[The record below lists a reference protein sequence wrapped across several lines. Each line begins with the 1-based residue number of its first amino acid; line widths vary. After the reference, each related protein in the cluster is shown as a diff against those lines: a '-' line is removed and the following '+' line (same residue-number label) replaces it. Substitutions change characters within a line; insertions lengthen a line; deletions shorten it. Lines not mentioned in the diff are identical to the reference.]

1 MAMLDIQTAA
11 ANPPV
16 VRREE
21 YRKPDWLMP
30 DVFLD
35 FALDPAKTRV
45 TGRLDVTRNGA
56 HSRPLRLHGDGLIPL
71 AVLIDG
77 ESQADAWRMDG
88 PDLVIDLPGDAHS
101 VETQVEIS
109 PEANS
114 QLMGLYASG
123 GNLCSQCEPEGFRR
137 MVFFLDR
144 PDVLSRYKVR
154 MDADKARFPV
164 LLSNGD
170 LTASG
175 DLTGGRHFAEWTD
188 PFPKPSYLFAL
199 VAANLSANVD
209 SFTTKS
215 GREVKLAIWVVES
228 DLPKTAHAMAAL
240 KASMAWDERVYGLE
254 YDLGEYN
261 IVAVADFNFGAM
273 ENKSLN
279 IFNSRYILAD
289 PETATDIDY
298 DGVAG
303 VVAHEYFHN
312 WSGNRV
318 TCRDWFQLSLK
329 EGFTVFRDQCFSADQ
344 GSAAVKRIEDV
355 RLLRAVQFPEDA
367 GPLAHPIRPE
377 SYMEVSNFYTS
388 TVYNKGA
395 EVIRMLHTLLGPQKF
410 RAGSDLYFAR
420 HDGTAA
426 TCEDFVL
433 AMEEASG
440 VDLSQFRLWY
450 SQAGTPRVRAT
461 LTHEPAGGRAL
472 LTLEQSVPATPG
484 QPDKKPML
492 IPLKVALFCER
503 SARNFEGERLVLL
516 DSERHEILFE
526 GIAERPV
533 LSINRAFSAPVVIDA
548 DRSPADLAFLSAHDD
563 DPFARYEAMQQLM
576 VDTMVGAVSTGQA
589 DHGPVIEAVR
599 NTLTDPRLDAAFIG
613 ETMLLPSEPFIGDQM
628 KLVDPVA
635 VHQAREAL
643 RRDLGETLEDEW
655 REAYD
660 RSRANRFE
668 LSPQAK
674 GARRLRSIALG
685 FIMASGADDAPALA
699 LRQFSEADNMTDR
712 MGAFGTLAN
721 SYAAE
726 RDTAI
731 AAFYDRFRDN
741 GLVLDKWFSTQAFS
755 IRADTLDRVQALS
768 EHPDFTIANPNR
780 LRALVGAMSGNQ
792 LIFHDAS
799 GRGYHFLADFLLK
812 VDKLN
817 PQTAAKLV
825 PPLGR
830 WRRFDED
837 RATLMKAE
845 LQRMLD
851 TPGLS
856 KDVFEQV
863 SKSLA

>member
-1 MAMLDIQTAA
+1 MLDIQNAT

-16 VRREE
+16 IRRED
-21 YRKPDWLMP
+21 YHKPDWLMP
-30 DVFLD
+30 DVFLR
-35 FALDPAKTRV
+35 FELDPAKTRV

-56 HSRPLRLHGDGLIPL
+56 HSRPLRLHGDGIVPVN
-71 AVLIDG
+71 VLIDG
-77 ESQADAWRMDG
+77 EPQADAWRMDG
-88 PDLVIDLPGDAHS
+88 SELVIDLPGDAHR
-101 VETQVEIS
+101 VETLVEIS

-123 GNLCSQCEPEGFRR
+123 GNLCTQCEPEGFRR

-144 PDVLSRYKVR
+144 PDVLSRYTVR
-154 MDADKARFPV
+154 LEADKACFPV

-170 LTASG
+170 MTDSG
-175 DLTGGRHFAEWTD
+175 DLGHGRHFAVWND

-199 VAANLSANVD
+199 VASNLSANID
-209 SFTTKS
+209 HFTTRS
-215 GREVKLAIWVVES
+215 GKEVKLAIWVVES
-228 DLPKTAHAMAAL
+228 DLPRTAHAMAAL
-240 KASMAWDERVYGLE
+240 KASMAWDEKVYGLE
-254 YDLGEYN
+254 YDLGEYH
-261 IVAVADFNFGAM
+261 IVAVSDFNFGAM

-329 EGFTVFRDQCFSADQ
+329 EGFTVFRDQSFTADQ

-355 RLLRAVQFPEDA
+355 RLLRAAQFPEDA

-377 SYMEVSNFYTS
+377 SYMEVSNFYTA

-395 EVIRMLHTLLGPQKF
+395 EVIRMLHTLLGPQQF
-410 RAGSDLYFAR
+410 RAGCDLYFAR

-433 AMEEASG
+433 AMEDASG
-440 VDLSQFRLWY
+440 TDLTRFRLWY

-461 LTHEPAGGRAL
+461 LTHEAAGGRAL
-472 LTLEQSVPATPG
+472 LTLEQTVPPTPG
-484 QPDKKPML
+484 QPTKQPMP
-492 IPLKVALFCER
+492 IPLKIALFGEF
-503 SARNFEGERLVLL
+503 SGKPFEPGRLVVLE
-516 DSERHEILFE
+516 DARAEILFE

-533 LSINRAFSAPVVIDA
+533 LSINRGFSAPVVIDA
-548 DRSPADLAFLSAHDD
+548 DRSAADLAFLSAHDD

-576 VDTMVGAVSTGQA
+576 LDTMIGAVATRA
-589 DHGPVIEAVR
+589 PDHGPLIEAVR
-599 NTLTDPRLDAAFIG
+599 NTLTDSRLDSAFIG
-613 ETMLLPSEPFIGDQM
+613 ETMLLPSEGFIGDQM
-628 KLVDPVA
+628 PVVDPVA
-635 VHQAREAL
+635 IHRAREAL
-643 RRDLGETLEDEW
+643 RRDLGAQLEDEW
-655 REAYD
+655 RDAYE
-660 RSRANRFE
+660 RSKANRFE
-668 LSPQAK
+668 LRPQAK

-685 FIMASGADDAPALA
+685 FIMASGAEDAAQLALA
-699 LRQFSEADNMTDR
+699 QFMDADNMTDR
-712 MGAFGTLAN
+712 QGAFGTLAN
-721 SYAAE
+721 SMTAE
-726 RDTAI
+726 RDVAI

-741 GLVLDKWFSTQAFS
+741 GLVMDKWFSTQAFS
-755 IRADTLDRVQALS
+755 IRPDTLDRVEELVA
-768 EHPDFTIANPNR
+768 HPDFTLNNPNR
-780 LRALVGAMSGNQ
+780 LRSVVGAMSGNQ
-792 LIFHDAS
+792 LIFHEAS
-799 GRGYHFLADFLLK
+799 GRGYRFLADMLLK

-830 WRRFDED
+830 WRRFDAA
-837 RATLMKAE
+837 RAALMKTE
-845 LQRMLD
+845 LQRMMD

-863 SKSLA
+863 SKSLV